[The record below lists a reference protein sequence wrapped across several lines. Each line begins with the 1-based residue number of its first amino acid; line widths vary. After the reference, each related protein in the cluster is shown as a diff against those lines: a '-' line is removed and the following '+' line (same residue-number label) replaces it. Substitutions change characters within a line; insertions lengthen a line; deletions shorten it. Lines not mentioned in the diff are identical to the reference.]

1 MEDRILINGVWYV
14 RETEPKTETKEIEI
28 VDFIGTLYETD
39 DFVWKASR
47 IYQDD
52 GETLYD
58 GFDIEF
64 TDKNIKPWKEEHWDN
79 MNWFKGVLED
89 NPESMKDAIESMG
102 YQGIKDFKLFLNKL
116 KDKGW
121 L

>member
-14 RETEPKTETKEIEI
+14 RETEPKTETKEIEVI
-28 VDFIGTLYETD
+28 DFIGSICETD
-39 DFVWKASR
+39 DYIWKASR
-47 IYQDD
+47 LYKDD
-52 GETLYD
+52 GETFYE

-64 TDKNIKPWKEEHWDN
+64 TDKSIKPWKEEHWDN
-79 MNWFKGVLED
+79 IYWFEGILED
-89 NPESMKDAIESMG
+89 NPESIKDAIRSMDDE
-102 YQGIKDFKLFLNKL
+102 GIKDFKLFLNKL

>member
-14 RETEPKTETKEIEI
+14 RETEPKTETKEIEVI
-28 VDFIGTLYETD
+28 DFIGSICETD
-39 DFVWKASR
+39 DYVWKASR
-47 IYQDD
+47 LYKDD
-52 GETLYD
+52 GETFYE

-64 TDKNIKPWKEEHWDN
+64 TDKTTLPWKEEHWDN

-89 NPESMKDAIESMG
+89 NPESIKDAIRSMDDE
-102 YQGIKDFKLFLNKL
+102 GIKDFKLFLNKL

>member
-14 RETEPKTETKEIEI
+14 RETEPKTETKEIEVI
-28 VDFIGTLYETD
+28 DFIGSICETD
-39 DFVWKASR
+39 DYVWKASR
-47 IYQDD
+47 LYKDD
-52 GETLYD
+52 GETFYD

-64 TDKNIKPWKEEHWDN
+64 TDKTTLPWKEEHWHN

-89 NPESMKDAIESMG
+89 NPESMKDAIRSMDDE
-102 YQGIKDFKLFLNKL
+102 GIKDFKLFLNKL

-121 L
+121 